1 MKSDNSE
8 SVKSTAIPSSRRILQ
23 ALERP
28 EVNRV
33 LILAII
39 AALLYYVAPMFFRL
53 GNLELVLA
61 WGSIFAIMA
70 MGEML
75 ALLVGGFDLS
85 VEGMVSLS
93 SVWAAIL
100 MAWYGIPVWLAI
112 LVSLLTCMGIGF
124 MSGYF
129 STYFSPP
136 YPFLFPV
143 FIFTLT
149 LHFVLKGMVQGVT
162 GALPV
167 TPIPSQFGIIT
178 GSLFNIPLVFI
189 YMIVIAGLLSF
200 FLYFKPIGWKIFAT
214 GQDDEAARYT
224 GVNTTKVRIIAYMG
238 SATLIGFGGI
248 LAASRLQSASF
259 QMGEGYLL
267 TILAATIIG
276 GVSLSGGEG
285 SPIMAIIGG
294 FLIYLVQ
301 NLVVALGVSSYLQN
315 SFLGIL
321 IIIFVSYDFIRSS

>member
-1 MKSDNSE
+1 MKSNNEE
-8 SVKSTAIPSSRRILQ
+8 SANTSGKLLARVFE

-28 EVNRV
+28 EVNRL
-33 LILAII
+33 LILAAI
-39 AALLYYVAPMFFRL
+39 AVALYYIAPRFFRL

-61 WGSIFAIMA
+61 WGSIFSIMA
-70 MGEML
+70 LGEML

-85 VEGMVSLS
+85 VEGVVSLS
-93 SVWAAIL
+93 SVLSAIL
-100 MAWYGIPVWLAI
+100 MAWYGFPLWLAV
-112 LVSLLTCMGIGF
+112 LLTLLTCLGIGF
-124 MSGYF
+124 ISGF
-129 STYFSPP
+129 FATYFSPP

-143 FIFTLT
+143 FIITLT
-149 LHFVLKGMVQGVT
+149 LHFVLKGGVQGIT
-162 GALPV
+162 RALPV
-167 TPIPSQFGIIT
+167 TPIPESFGALT
-178 GSLFNIPLVFI
+178 GSLFTIPLVLI

-200 FLYFKPIGWKIFAT
+200 FLYYKPIGWKIFAT

-224 GVNTTKVRIIAYMG
+224 GVNTTKVRILAYMG
-238 SATLIGFGGI
+238 SALLIGLGGI

-276 GVSLSGGEG
+276 GISLSGGEG

-294 FLIYLVQ
+294 FMIYLVQ

-315 SFLGIL
+315 SFLGVL

>member
-1 MKSDNSE
+1 MKSDNVEATGS
-8 SVKSTAIPSSRRILQ
+8 SSTWPQRILQ
-23 ALERP
+23 PLERP
-28 EVNRV
+28 EINRI

-39 AALLYYVAPMFFRL
+39 AGSLYYVCPPFFRV
-53 GNLELVLA
+53 GNLELIFA

-70 MGEML
+70 LGEML

-100 MAWYGIPVWLAI
+100 MAWYGLPVWLAV

-124 MSGYF
+124 LSGYF
-129 STYFSPP
+129 ATYFSPP

-143 FIFTLT
+143 FIFTLA
-149 LHFVLKGMVQGVT
+149 LHFVLTGVVQGVT
-162 GALPV
+162 GSLPV
-167 TPIPSQFGIIT
+167 TPIPRAFGSIT
-178 GSLFNIPLVFI
+178 GSLFTIPLVVI

-238 SATLIGFGGI
+238 SALLIGFGGI

-259 QMGEGYLL
+259 QLGEGYLL

-276 GVSLSGGEG
+276 GISLSGGEG

-315 SFLGIL
+315 SFLGLL
-321 IIIFVSYDFIRSS
+321 IVIFVGYDFIRSR

>member
-1 MKSDNSE
+1 MKSDNAE
-8 SVKSTAIPSSRRILQ
+8 SVKSPETSTSNRVLQ

-28 EVNRV
+28 EVNRI

-100 MAWYGIPVWLAI
+100 MAWYGVPVWLAI
-112 LVSLLTCMGIGF
+112 LISLLTCMGIGF

-189 YMIVIAGLLSF
+189 YMIIIAALLSF
-200 FLYFKPIGWKIFAT
+200 FLYMKPIGWKIYAT

-224 GVNTTKVRIIAYMG
+224 GVNTTRVRIIAYMG